1 MLLKEKIEDFIVYII
16 KVLFIC
22 PYYKYEDR
30 LVLFLFFFYKIY
42 DKTNEILANFIF
54 FVYKSYNLRAK
65 KNHIKKTKKEEF
77 LNSVKIEND

>member
-22 PYYKYEDR
+22 PYYKHEDR

-54 FVYKSYNLRAK
+54 SVYTTYKLRAK
-65 KNHIKKTKKEEF
+65 KNRIVKTRKEEF
-77 LNSVKIEND
+77 LDSVKIEND